1 MGTVLQ
7 VNAKGLGPE
16 RIELEHKYG
25 PLLTEAFDLRR
36 LVSYVG
42 NREEPI
48 LRLFRY
54 KESFSA
60 ELVRRFT
67 ARFALG
73 AEDSVLDP
81 FCGLG
86 TTLLT
91 CRTLKLPSV
100 GVDAM
105 PLCVFLSRAVTSI
118 WSLSVQD
125 IRRAFEKLA
134 KEAEARRPDADLTT
148 LPDVPLLSRA
158 FETRRLEEL
167 VSWRDAITSLPS
179 RLRPLFQLLLL
190 SAVDAVSL
198 TAKDGQFLRLVPKET
213 PAVREVMSKK
223 LIDACD
229 DIIGLQSYYGGGES
243 ARVAVHQGDARL
255 LHEVPFEQ
263 RPSAVITSPPYLNRY
278 DYSRSYALEL
288 CLNFVRDAEELKEV
302 RHSLLR
308 SHIESRVEKNEEP
321 PHEAV
326 EDALSRLR
334 DKELNNPKIPD
345 MILGYFRDMAQVISG
360 LAKVLRPGSP
370 VALVGGNVLFE
381 GEGLPVDL
389 ILTDIAQRNGFKPQ
403 GILVT
408 RYKGNSSQQMK
419 KYGRR
424 EVRESVLIWMSPGQT
439 DGKTS

>member
-25 PLLTEAFDLRR
+25 PLLTEAFDLSR

-42 NREEPI
+42 NKNEPI

-60 ELVRRFT
+60 ELVRRMA
-67 ARFALG
+67 ARFALSN
-73 AEDSVLDP
+73 EDCVLDP

-86 TTLLT
+86 TALLT
-91 CRTLKLPSV
+91 CQTLRLPSV
-100 GVDAM
+100 GVDIM

-118 WSLSVQD
+118 WALSVPE
-125 IRRAFEKLA
+125 IRRVFEKLE
-134 KEAEARRPDADLTT
+134 KEAEARQSKPDLTT

-158 FETRRLEEL
+158 FERKRLEEL
-167 VSWRDAITSLPS
+167 VCWRDAIASLPLKS
-179 RLRPLFQLLLL
+179 RPLFQLLLL
-190 SAVDAVSL
+190 AAVDAVSL
-198 TAKDGQFLRLVPKET
+198 TSKDGQFLRIVPKKT
-213 PAVREVMSKK
+213 PSVHQVMCTK

-229 DIIGLQSYYGGGES
+229 DILRLQAFYGTRKP
-243 ARVAVHQGDARL
+243 AQAVTHRADARM
-255 LHEVPFEQ
+255 LHEVPFVQ

-308 SHIESRVEKNEEP
+308 SHIESRVDRNEEP

-326 EDALSRLR
+326 EEALSTLKK
-334 DKELNNPKIPD
+334 KELNNPKIPD

-370 VALVGGNVLFE
+370 VALVVGNVQFE
-381 GEGLPVDL
+381 GEVLPVDL
-389 ILTDIAQRNGFKPQ
+389 ILTDIAQRNGFRPQ

-419 KYGRR
+419 RYGRR
-424 EVRESVLIWMSPGQT
+424 PVRESILLWQLRE
-439 DGKTS
+439 KL